1 MDQLTRIHPSPA
13 CRMSMTPPALYL
25 PPPDTLSGNHP
36 ELTVH
41 PQMNSRSVLCV
52 SYNVRVSLTFH
63 MSCLVFVLLSLMCIY
78 CFSPLSYCPVV
89 STSAADAPVIDYFVD
104 DRTSTVELT
113 GKQSP
118 FPSPDIAYLFRT
130 FLALGMVT
138 AAATLQSYSI

>member
-41 PQMNSRSVLCV
+41 PQMNSRSVLRV

-63 MSCLVFVLLSLMCIY
+63 MSCLVFVLLLLLCIY
-78 CFSPLSYCPVV
+78 CFFSLSYCPIV
-89 STSAADAPVIDYFVD
+89 STSVADAPVIDYFVD
-104 DRTSTVELT
+104 DRTPYRRAYRQAE
-113 GKQSP
+113 P
-118 FPSPDIAYLFRT
+118 FSFPRYRLSFRT
-130 FLALGMVT
+130 FLALGMAT
-138 AAATLQSYSI
+138 A